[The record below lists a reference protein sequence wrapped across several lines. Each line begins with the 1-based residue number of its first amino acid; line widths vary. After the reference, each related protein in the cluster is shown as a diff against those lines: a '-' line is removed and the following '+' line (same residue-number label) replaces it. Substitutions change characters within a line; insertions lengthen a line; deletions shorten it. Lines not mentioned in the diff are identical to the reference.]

1 MGLRRVAP
9 AMPDV
14 FGSRPQITVD
24 GSPLTES
31 ITPALVSTI
40 IDTHIHLP
48 DMFVLQFH
56 DSDRDVV
63 TRANLRFGSK
73 IVVSATADGDGSMTP
88 VITGEITAFEQ
99 ETDASGTWTIVRGYD
114 PVHRLCRGRRTRTF
128 ADTTDADV
136 VRQVAG
142 AAGLE
147 LGTVDD
153 DGVTYEHVSQTNLT
167 DWEFLRSRAHE
178 TGHELAAVGGKLEW
192 RKPADTSSAPSG
204 PADLYTPALPFQLLL
219 GRDLLRFKPRVTAAE
234 QVSEVQVRGWDPQ
247 QKQAVVG
254 TAQASSNSASVGVTP
269 ADLASMFSAAP
280 YVVVDREVTSQAE
293 ADRVA
298 ESVAQQIGGAHAE
311 AEGTAFGDP
320 RLVPGAAVSIGSVG
334 WPHDGSYVLTAA
346 RHIYDETGYRTE
358 FSVTGGQERSLLGLA
373 SVGATKFAHRSSGPP
388 VNGLVVGQVTD
399 VSDPESQFRVKVSFP
414 WLSDDYESWWCR
426 VAQPGAGNARG
437 LVWLPEVGD
446 EVLVGFGHGDTR
458 VPFVVGS
465 LYNGVDAP
473 PLADQLVDGASGEVK
488 LRALVSR
495 TNHRL
500 VLSDD
505 DSASHVLL
513 STGDDNLTITL
524 DKTQTSITIDSS
536 GTVTISGSQGVSITS
551 SADISLQAQG
561 SLSLSGSTGVTID
574 GGPSVSVSG
583 GVIKLN

>member
-1 MGLRRVAP
+1 
-9 AMPDV
+9 MPDQ

-24 GSPLTES
+24 GAPLADS
-31 ITPALVSTI
+31 LTPALVRTI
-40 IDTHIHLP
+40 IDTHVHLP

-56 DSDRDVV
+56 DSERDVV
-63 TRANLRFGSK
+63 TRAHIRFGTK
-73 IVVSATADGDGSMTP
+73 IVVSATADGDGTLTP
-88 VITGEITAFEQ
+88 VVTGEVTALEQ
-99 ETDASGTWTIVRGYD
+99 ETDATGTWTIVRGYD
-114 PVHRLCRGRRTRTF
+114 PTHRLCRGRRTRTF
-128 ADTTDADV
+128 ADTTDADI

-147 LGTVDD
+147 VGRVDD
-153 DGVTYEHVSQTNLT
+153 DGVTYEHVSQANLT

-178 TGHELAAVGGKLEW
+178 TGHELAAVDGKLQW
-192 RKPADTSSAPSG
+192 RTPAESSTAPSG
-204 PADLYTPALPFQLLL
+204 SAELYSAPQPFQLLL

-254 TAQASSNSASVGVTP
+254 TAQASSNSARVGVTP
-269 ADLASMFSAAP
+269 ASLAATFSAAP
-280 YVVVDREVTSQAE
+280 YVVVDREVTSQSE
-293 ADRVA
+293 ADSVA
-298 ESVAQQIGGAHAE
+298 ASVAQQIAGAHAE
-311 AEGTAFGDP
+311 AEATAFGDP

-334 WPHDGSYVLTAA
+334 WPHDGSYVLTSA

-358 FSVTGGQERSLLGLA
+358 FTVSGGQERSLLGLA
-373 SVGATKFAHRSSGPP
+373 SVGATKGPHRASGPP
-388 VNGLVVGQVTD
+388 VQGLVVGQVTD
-399 VSDPESQFRVKVSFP
+399 ISDPENQFRVKVSFP

-426 VAQPGAGNARG
+426 VAQLGAGDKRG

-446 EVLVGFGHGDTR
+446 EVLVGFAHGDTR
-458 VPFVVGS
+458 VPYIVGS

-505 DSASHVLL
+505 DSDSHVLI

-536 GTVTISGSQGVSITS
+536 GTVTISGSQGVSIKS
-551 SADISLQAQG
+551 DADISLQAGG
-561 SLSLSGSTGVTID
+561 SLSLSGSTGVSID